1 LGSACQEVGANRSAS
16 LLLAFIHTD
25 PQTVRTAPQTSLTI
39 ISVITSSGAEPPKL
53 DRYRNELAA
62 SLLGIK
68 PSKVNTEGL
77 LNLRRLAACA
87 PDPEG
92 DVPFLPT
99 TRAVNVVKACQ
110 SWVLAEGDDEEMDEE
125 VESAM
130 LPIFIHL
137 APILQNVP
145 GGHWGFMFDVV
156 EGALER
162 VSSAGGSQEPE
173 ADYDSDTLV
182 QGDGEGAA
190 LVALARALRLV
201 IVLEELSSRN
211 KGLMAEWKERRTGI
225 LVLIRDLNLLSL
237 GMLHNH
243 HSNLTISS
251 LFTFLGP
258 DSTLTDPQSKCREL
272 VLSVVQNLPPSLI
285 DQDTLAKMVNLIED
299 PSPKVQKMS
308 YKFLKVAA
316 QKRTEYFIIEAGVDT
331 EAIVQATL
339 PTELLEILQS
349 DRIFGYDADGEID
362 ENALNVFG
370 YLLGWMLVFDL
381 FQDAVSFVRSHEY
394 CLQLMVRLSVLQSQV
409 ELY

>member
-1 LGSACQEVGANRSAS
+1 M
-16 LLLAFIHTD
+16 
-25 PQTVRTAPQTSLTI
+25 
-39 ISVITSSGAEPPKL
+39 ITSSGAEPPKL

-77 LNLRRLAACA
+77 LTLRRLAACA
-87 PDPEG
+87 PDPES
-92 DVPFLPT
+92 DVAFLPT

-110 SWVLAEGDDEEMDEE
+110 SWVLAEGNDDDEMDEE

-130 LPIFIHL
+130 LPIFMHL

-156 EGALER
+156 EVALER
-162 VSSAGGSQEPE
+162 VSNEGGGQEPE
-173 ADYDSDTLV
+173 ADEDSDTLV
-182 QGDGEGAA
+182 QGNGEGAA

-331 EAIVQATL
+331 EAVVQATL

-381 FQDAVSFVRSHEY
+381 FQDAVSFVCYHE
-394 CLQLMVRLSVLQSQV
+394 
-409 ELY
+409 